1 MEYHTLSLAELKTV
15 ARDHRPRIKQYYIKS
30 KCELIQLLTMTQ
42 LPEAIRV
49 EKMKIGELREEA
61 KKQKIPGAWKL
72 RRGQLIALLYP
83 SPHKDNQN
91 DDHTQKHNDP
101 QTREREDV
109 RVDIRNDL
117 C

>member
-1 MEYHTLSLAELKTV
+1 MDYHAMPLAQLKTI

-30 KCELIQLLTMTQ
+30 KCELIQLLTMPQ

-61 KKQKIPGAWKL
+61 KRQKIPGAWKL
-72 RRGQLIALLYP
+72 RRGQLVELLY
-83 SPHKDNQN
+83 SGAHKDNEN
-91 DDHTQKHNDP
+91 DDHTQKHNHP

-109 RVDIRNDL
+109 WV
-117 C
+117 